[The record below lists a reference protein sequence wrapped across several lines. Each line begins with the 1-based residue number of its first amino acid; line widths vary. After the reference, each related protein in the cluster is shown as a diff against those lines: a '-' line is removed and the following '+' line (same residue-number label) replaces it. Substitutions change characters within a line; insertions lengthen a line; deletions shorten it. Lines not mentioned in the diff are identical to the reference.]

1 MIYSGCNADFDS
13 REDKADG
20 GQEGD
25 EETEVSERLGGSSR
39 YKWPMEVEYLDI
51 SLSRLMVYIIQ
62 T

>member
-25 EETEVSERLGGSSR
+25 EETEVSERLGGLQQVQMA
-39 YKWPMEVEYLDI
+39 YGGGI
-51 SLSRLMVYIIQ
+51 S
-62 T
+62 